1 MPIQTLFPGTFFK
14 TSAPSSFQD
23 DFNRADG
30 SLGSSWS
37 GATWAIVSNK
47 AVNTPATLGST
58 IITNG
63 NMELDANW
71 INSGTP
77 TVNAQSN
84 TEAHNGTYSRHFT
97 TDVVFEGIKQN
108 NITAVAQKW
117 YALRIWSKS
126 SQSLYIT
133 IVRGDGSGTYDGTIT
148 GTGSWVQKLIVWR
161 EVGGGNFGEVQIR
174 SLDTAI
180 TDAYIDDVSM
190 QALTLGELL
199 NLISTSVANL
209 TISIA
214 VTLTIGASG
223 GVALNWDSRISPANG
238 VVAYHDGTRAIL
250 EKCVAGVWTTV
261 ISVSRTYAAG
271 RVVKVVKSGTS
282 YSLFYGPAGS
292 ETQVGTTQTIS
303 DSGIVNNLYHGLF
316 ATDALVSLDNFNL
329 S

>member
-14 TSAPSSFQD
+14 SNILTSFQD

-30 SLGSSWS
+30 SLGSNWS
-37 GATWAIVSNK
+37 GATWTIVSNR
-47 AVNTPATLGST
+47 AVNTPVTLGST
-58 IITNG
+58 VITNG

-77 TVNAQSN
+77 TINERSN
-84 TEAHNGTYSRHFT
+84 IEAHGGTYSRHFT

-108 NITAVAQKW
+108 SIPAVAQRW

-126 SQSLYIT
+126 SQNLYIT
-133 IVRGDGSGTYDGTIT
+133 IVRGDGSGTYEGTIS

-174 SLDTAI
+174 SLNTAI
-180 TDAYIDDVSM
+180 TNAYIDDVSM
-190 QALTLGELL
+190 QVLTLSELL
-199 NLISTSVANL
+199 NLLSTSVVNI

-214 VTLTIGASG
+214 VTLTAGASG
-223 GVALNWDSRISPANG
+223 GVALNWDSRTSPTNG
-238 VVAYHDGTRAIL
+238 VIAYHDGTKAIL
-250 EKCVAGVWTTV
+250 EKCVSGVWTPL
-261 ISVSRTYAAG
+261 ISVSRTYAAS
-271 RVVKVVKSGTS
+271 RVIKVVKSGTS

-303 DSGIVNNLYHGLF
+303 DAGIINNLYHGLF
-316 ATDALVSLDNFNL
+316 ATDALVSLDNFSL